1 MWIRMDELR
10 GWSWVGMCSGRSFG
24 KVRDFEGYRHK
35 SLATILNMT
44 TEPSSD
50 AARNFAKE
58 YVGMNEGELLHL
70 AASYDSL
77 VEPAQVALREEFARR
92 KMEPPVIEDKGWDEV
107 TSQRLV
113 TVRRYR
119 DTSEA
124 IVARTVLESAGIFC
138 FLRDENLVRLDW
150 QISNFIGGLSL
161 QVRPEDSD
169 SALELLSQPIPESIS
184 FDSSAKFDQPRCPR
198 CGSIAITF
206 EGHSRSAALV
216 STFAVGLPL
225 PLGSESWRCDECGAR
240 WYADGDDVA

>member
-1 MWIRMDELR
+1 
-10 GWSWVGMCSGRSFG
+10 
-24 KVRDFEGYRHK
+24 
-35 SLATILNMT
+35 MT
-44 TEPSSD
+44 TQPGPD
-50 AARNFAKE
+50 AVRNFSQE
-58 YVGMNEGELLHL
+58 YARMNAEELLHL

-77 VEPAQVALREEFARR
+77 VEAAQNALRGEFARR
-92 KMEPPVIEDKGWDEV
+92 GMEAPVIEGDDDRVEV

-124 IVARTVLESAGIFC
+124 IVARTVLESAGLFC

-161 QVRPEDSD
+161 QVRPEDSEA
-169 SALELLSQPIPESIS
+169 ALELLSQPIPESIS
-184 FDSSAKFDQPRCPR
+184 FESEVKFDQPRCPR

-206 EGHSRSAALV
+206 EGRSRSAALV

-225 PLGSESWRCDECGAR
+225 PLGRESWQCGGCGCR
-240 WYADGDDVA
+240 WNADGDDVA